1 MAPQPKGLKK
11 AQPAAKAAS
20 TSRKQ
25 SLRDRVRQKKT
36 DGKIFIV
43 AADADYEVIEEFENN
58 SLISIE
64 CTNGKSI
71 EIWENWLLDDAI
83 FSETDDG
90 GLQLNVGETITV
102 SADGRVSWFKNRKP
116 RKK

>member
-1 MAPQPKGLKK
+1 MAPKPTGLRK
-11 AQPAAKAAS
+11 AQPAAKAAAT
-20 TSRKQ
+20 TSKL
-25 SLRDRVRQKKT
+25 SLRDRIQQKKSA
-36 DGKIFIV
+36 GKIFIV

-83 FSETDDG
+83 FSETGDG
-90 GLQLNVGETITV
+90 DLQLNVGETITV